1 MPKFS
6 IIVPVY
12 NVEKYINEEQEVY
25 VLKNLSE
32 DEENKLKEVIETEK
46 PDNWIAED
54 ISENWKYNSEHIL
67 IEYSATN
74 EYEDSTNIFIRKLD
88 VCD

>member
-1 MPKFS
+1 MIVYSVVEIFTSEGTTYVEIYPK
-6 IIVPVY
+6 VY
-12 NVEKYINEEQEVY
+12 TDIK
-25 VLKNLSE
+25 KAS
-32 DEENKLKEVIETEK
+32 DKLKEVIETEK
-46 PDNWIAED
+46 PNNWIAED

>member
-1 MPKFS
+1 M
-6 IIVPVY
+6 IVYSVVGIFTSEGTTYVEVFPQVY
-12 NVEKYINEEQEVY
+12 TDIK
-25 VLKNLSE
+25 KAS
-32 DEENKLKEVIETEK
+32 DKLKEVIETEK

-74 EYEDSTNIFIRKLD
+74 EYEDSIDIFIRKLD

>member
-1 MPKFS
+1 M
-6 IIVPVY
+6 IVYSVVGIFTSEGTTY
-12 NVEKYINEEQEVY
+12 VEVY
-25 VLKNLSE
+25 PKVYTDIKKAS
-32 DEENKLKEVIETEK
+32 DKLKEVIETEK

-54 ISENWKYNSEHIL
+54 ISEDWKYNSEHIL

-74 EYEDSTNIFIRKLD
+74 EYEDSIDIFIRKLD